1 MKPVENLLPT
11 NPDERVIF
19 VSTDS
24 LFYLPFAA
32 LVDEEGKF
40 LIEKHTILMSP
51 AITVLE
57 TTHKQRQNLSSSA
70 KDIRLLAKFVQSPSP
85 PFDRQMPPARFANGQ
100 GGGGWGDRHLYFA
113 IAVINRVG

>member
-1 MKPVENLLPT
+1 
-11 NPDERVIF
+11 VIF
-19 VSTDS
+19 VPTDA

-57 TTHKQRQNLSSSA
+57 TTHKKRQNLSFSA
-70 KDIRLLAKFVQSPSP
+70 QDIVIVGNPQMPKLAPSP
-85 PFDRQMPPARFANGQ
+85 GE
-100 GGGGWGDRHLYFA
+100 
-113 IAVINRVG
+113 